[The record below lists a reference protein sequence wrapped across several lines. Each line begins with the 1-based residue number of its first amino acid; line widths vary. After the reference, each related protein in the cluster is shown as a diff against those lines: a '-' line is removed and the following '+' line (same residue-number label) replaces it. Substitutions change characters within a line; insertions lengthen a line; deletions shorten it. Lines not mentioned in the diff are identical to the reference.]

1 MFFSL
6 GDEDEHYP
14 NFYVP
19 TAYSYEA
26 AKQESFTPYNDYKSH
41 TISSNILLL
50 VAILLFI
57 VILY

>member
-6 GDEDEHYP
+6 GDDVEHYP

-26 AKQESFTPYNDYKSH
+26 AKQESFTPYIDVNDSCFAASYD
-41 TISSNILLL
+41 
-50 VAILLFI
+50 
-57 VILY
+57 